1 MSNVYDDVAEL
12 QTQVAELQTQ
22 VARWKIESNGR
33 IIMVFAESQSEA
45 THWFALDTTFLIN

>member
-12 QTQVAELQTQ
+12 QTHV
-22 VARWKIESNGR
+22 
-33 IIMVFAESQSEA
+33 AESQSEA